1 MSSLSL
7 RTTGGWNVCVSERGN
22 ASEGARGRVCSC
34 DRQVRRLDRGGWGAK
49 GSGDLTSNYFSK
61 TRELVKRLCMIPPA
75 RSAWSCWL

>member
-34 DRQVRRLDRGGWGAK
+34 DRQVRRLGRVGGERRGQV
-49 GSGDLTSNYFSK
+49 T
-61 TRELVKRLCMIPPA
+61 
-75 RSAWSCWL
+75 